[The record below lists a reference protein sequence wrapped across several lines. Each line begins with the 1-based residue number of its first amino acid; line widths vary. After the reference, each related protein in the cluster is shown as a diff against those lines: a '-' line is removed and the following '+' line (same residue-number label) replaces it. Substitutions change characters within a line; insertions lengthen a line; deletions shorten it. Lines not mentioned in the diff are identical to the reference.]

1 MPRHGETLVAIMDD
15 VLDFSIL
22 RTEHW
27 YRIPVKNVEKWLKD
41 CFPPV
46 WIAFY
51 QTKVFGEEGNAV
63 NYVAKVKNVQK
74 VPRRELFPREP
85 KDYKSNQMYYK
96 VTIGDLQ
103 RHPRPIISQ
112 KKRRIHFIP
121 TTVEKFKTAEEIND
135 LFDESPLEDLLW
147 AELKKAEIPAERQM
161 FIDIGKKRYA
171 LDFAIECKDGKIDI
185 ETDGNYHHTNPED
198 VQRDKHRQNDLAT
211 KKWGFL
217 RFTTEDIH
225 ERMPYCID
233 KTNQTIDGYGGLKIG
248 NRIRKMSEPKDTFQL
263 TFLDFMN
270 ENKDQS

>member
-1 MPRHGETLVAIMDD
+1 MPHHGETLVAIIDD
-15 VLDFSIL
+15 LLDFSIL
-22 RTEHW
+22 RTDHW
-27 YRIPVKNVEKWLKD
+27 YRIPVKSVEKWLKD

-51 QTKVFGEEGNAV
+51 QTKIFSGEGNAV
-63 NYVAKVKNVQK
+63 KYVAKVKNIQK
-74 VPRRELFPREP
+74 VPRRELFPKES
-85 KDYKSNQMYYK
+85 KNYKSSQMYYK
-96 VTIGDLQ
+96 ITIGDLQ
-103 RHPRPIISQ
+103 RHPRPIVSQ

-121 TTVEKFKTAEEIND
+121 TTIEKFRTAEEIND

-161 FIDIGKKRYA
+161 FIDIGEKRYA

-185 ETDGNYHHTNPED
+185 ETDGNFHHTNPED

-225 ERMPYCID
+225 ERMPYCVD
-233 KTNQTIDGYGGLKIG
+233 KINQTIDGYGGLKIG
-248 NRIRKMSEPKDTFQL
+248 NRIRKMSEPKNTFQL

-270 ENKDQS
+270 EDKG